1 MCCLE
6 LREELMK
13 PSSDYTSTGK
23 YASVAARTA
32 TSRALPEEFIQVRS
46 KSMWRLSFVGMT
58 ITTFNVI
65 VSLTVG
71 FNERVSNDM
80 WVGAGIMLGLVASA
94 WFARKKRLMASL
106 ISLSLGLNVSIILG
120 DLCYGEY
127 TERLLYLLLAVAV
140 SGFGLDRRALVVT
153 SVMTFLGLVGLSL
166 MMPGEFRLGP
176 KTFPSL
182 LIDITAILIA
192 ASILFYVNAS
202 VTRDALSQARDKH
215 EESEH
220 QRQIA
225 EQAASHAE
233 VANNSKSMFLANVSH
248 ELRTPLNAI
257 LGYVELIQEESE
269 DDDQAWYVDELGRVH
284 SAAGQLLGLIND
296 VLDLSKMEAGR
307 LQIIAVEFELGE
319 LLSELEDIITPLA
332 SAQGNTLIFHGME
345 RACAMHTDRM
355 RLKQVVLNLLS
366 NSVKFTQNGEVS
378 VHIHHFEREARAPWL
393 GIEVRDTGIGMTVPQ
408 LQRIFEPFLQGSA
421 GTSHQYGG
429 TGLGLALSRRICAM
443 LGGEIHVESVW
454 GKGSTFTVEIPC
466 QWSADQPED
475 DGV

>member
-1 MCCLE
+1 
-6 LREELMK
+6 MK
-13 PSSDYTSTGK
+13 PTSDYTSTGK
-23 YASVAARTA
+23 YASVAARVA

-46 KSMWRLSFVGMT
+46 KSMQRLAFVGMA
-58 ITTFNVI
+58 ITTFNVG

-71 FNERVSNDM
+71 FNERVVNDV
-80 WVGAGIMLGLVASA
+80 WVAAGIMVGMVVSA
-94 WFARKKRLMASL
+94 WCARKQRLYAS
-106 ISLSLGLNVSIILG
+106 IIGLSFGLNVSVIVG
-120 DLCYGEY
+120 DIFYGEY
-127 TERLLYLLLAVAV
+127 TERLLYLLLGVAV
-140 SGFGLDRRALVVT
+140 SGFGLDRRALITT
-153 SVMTFLGLVGLSL
+153 STMTFLGLVVLCL
-166 MMPGEFRLGP
+166 MMPGDFRLGP
-176 KTFPSL
+176 TAFPSL
-182 LIDITAILIA
+182 LIDLTAILIA
-192 ASILFYVNAS
+192 ATILFYVNAS
-202 VTRDALSQARDKH
+202 VTREALGQARDKH

-220 QRQIA
+220 QRQLA

-269 DDDQAWYVDELGRVH
+269 DEGQAWYVDELGRVH

-332 SAQGNTLIFHGME
+332 DAQGNTLVFHGVE
-345 RACAMHTDRM
+345 RACAMNTDRM

-366 NSVKFTQNGEVS
+366 NSVKFTQDGEVS
-378 VHIHHFEREARAPWL
+378 VHIHRFEREAREPWL
-393 GIEVRDTGIGMTVPQ
+393 GIEVRDTGIGMTTPQ

-454 GKGSTFTVEIPC
+454 GEGSTFTVEIPC
-466 QWSADQPED
+466 HWRTEQPGD